1 LWKSNEISKG
11 SFYGQLAGCHCETPR
26 YPEFVLKALTKGSK
40 PCLSSDNYFTKKYD
54 VTVSTLFGQNIDGAP
69 PPLAPQTRFLSFIV
83 RGIPYIFCGIVHLF

>member
-69 PPLAPQTRFLSFIV
+69 PPWLHRPDSS
-83 RGIPYIFCGIVHLF
+83 HLLLEASLTSSVG